1 MVNSNVPSSFVVM
14 FFSSCKLCSSLFTV
28 STPALPPN
36 SFSFSSQSKT
46 LATSLLLYAYIFD
59 IYFPVVDSVYGVSIF
74 PFITPYGL
82 CIVNLYILVVFLS
95 SAITFISI
103 IVSCWPNLFN
113 VISWVRSSISFSSYI
128 IVVPSLS

>member
-36 SFSFSSQSKT
+36 SFSFSSQSKI
-46 LATSLLLYAYIFD
+46 LATSLLLYVYIFD

-103 IVSCWPNLFN
+103 IVSCSPNLFN
-113 VISWVRSSISFSSYI
+113 VIS
-128 IVVPSLS
+128 